1 MSLTDL
7 TCREEDKISMNEK
20 YRGKYSKDLLGH
32 YHSSLIS
39 THVFLWIYVKV
50 TTGGP
55 FFSPQG

>member
-39 THVFLWIYVKV
+39 THVFLWIDV
-50 TTGGP
+50 
-55 FFSPQG
+55 